1 MESLILMSNDG
12 LIPVENH
19 LIMGGKM
26 RKHHVVKGGA
36 VALPRLMQNLQLFD
50 QSKMSVKRGGSIQTK
65 PNMPRKP
72 VKFII

>member
-1 MESLILMSNDG
+1 
-12 LIPVENH
+12 
-19 LIMGGKM
+19 MGGKM